1 MDLADLYYSIDF
13 LGVAGTILKITYI
26 ICIVALFICKAIGVY
41 FLSLRTKQKHA
52 WMAFVPILQDM
63 KVFNMAGLSSKV
75 YVIFYC
81 VYRALLSAQLEWG
94 IFAPIWWIGIAV
106 YAIGLL
112 YARYQM
118 AKNFGGSQAVC
129 ILNAIFEPIMV
140 LYIFYK
146 KFTHQYT
153 PQYAKVDTY
162 LKAYGLYED
171 PATFEDPNARP
182 EPTFGKAKQQ
192 AQPQAQQQYQQQY
205 QQPQSDWYQNTTPY
219 QNANPTPIQINTEK
233 EENTINLNTEK

>member
-1 MDLADLYYSIDF
+1 MDFSDLISNIDF
-13 LGVAGTILKITYI
+13 LGVASTIVNIMYITILI
-26 ICIVALFICKAIGVY
+26 ALFVCKSIGVY
-41 FLSLRTKQKHA
+41 FLSLRTKQKNA

-63 KVFNMAGLSSKV
+63 KVFNMAGLSSKL

-81 VYRALLSAQLEWG
+81 VYRALLSAKLEWG
-94 IFAPIWWIGIAV
+94 ILAPIWWIGVAV
-106 YAIGLL
+106 YVVGLL

-129 ILNAIFEPIMV
+129 ILNALFEPIMV
-140 LYIFYK
+140 LYIVYK
-146 KFTHQYT
+146 KLTHQYT

-171 PATFEDPNARP
+171 PATFVDPNAKP
-182 EPTFGKAKQQ
+182 EPAFGKAKQQ
-192 AQPQAQQQYQQQY
+192 PQQQY

-219 QNANPTPIQINTEK
+219 QNTNPTPIQINTEK
-233 EENTINLNTEK
+233 EDNAINLNIEK